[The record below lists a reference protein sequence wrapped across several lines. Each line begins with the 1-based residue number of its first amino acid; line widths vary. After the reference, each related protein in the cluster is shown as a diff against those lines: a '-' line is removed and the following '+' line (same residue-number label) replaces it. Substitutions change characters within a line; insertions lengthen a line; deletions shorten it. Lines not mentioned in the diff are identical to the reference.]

1 MKALRNLLYVLI
13 ATTLAGLFQ
22 SCINDNYPIE
32 DPATDD
38 NSVYLV
44 LHIGLATPTRA
55 SNLPNELMHTLRIV
69 LLDENGDIEYN
80 KRVEDLGV
88 SEYGYH
94 IISTKTGKKKIYLI
108 ANEGCVDRVNGVNG
122 EQQSLTNLLDNLKN
136 GNASTTLDNVYFT
149 PSLHGI
155 EQRIPISAYY
165 EFEITEEELKASNSR
180 QAKRDFDLVYAATKF
195 EIRFENYLNTSVTI
209 NKLSISF
216 VADDMYLFAHFE
228 GDNETTLLK
237 TMPEAQ
243 GGGSWIEWLKEV
255 SEETTAKP
263 NLPDNEDINNAYEW
277 LTDYVLPT
285 NTHNELA
292 IITQSTGN
300 NTIGGRTN
308 GNTPGTLSFTNLYTT
323 ESKYIP
329 QGGTEQKY
337 TLDVTLTSNGN
348 NGNTQTKKFEPQE
361 IPNLRTLFRNTHAI
375 ITVSIRQ
382 DLQNLQIDYTVCPW
396 DEKSTDITFK

>member
-22 SCINDNYPIE
+22 SCINDNYPME

-55 SNLPNELMHTLRIV
+55 SNLSNELMHTLRIV

-80 KRVEDLGV
+80 KRVEDLGKEDLGYGV

-108 ANEGCVDRVNGVNG
+108 ANEDCVNKVNG
-122 EQQSLTNLLDNLKN
+122 EQQSLTDLLDKLTN

-149 PSLHGI
+149 PVLHGT

-195 EIRFENYLNTSVTI
+195 EIRFENYLTTSVTI
-209 NKLSISF
+209 NDLRISS

-228 GDNETTLLK
+228 GNNETTLLK
-237 TMPEAQ
+237 TMPAEQ
-243 GGGSWIEWLKEV
+243 GGRSWIEWLKEV
-255 SEETTAKP
+255 SEETTANP
-263 NLPDNEDINNAYEW
+263 NLPDNEDINNAYGW

-285 NTHNELA
+285 NTQHKEISMATTNDPDA
-292 IITQSTGN
+292 
-300 NTIGGRTN
+300 TIQGKTES
-308 GNTPGTLSFTNLYTT
+308 NTPGKLTLTRYTT
-323 ESKYIP
+323 ESKY
-329 QGGTEQKY
+329 G
-337 TLDVTLTSNGN
+337 DAN
-348 NGNTQTKKFEPQE
+348 QTYWLNIELSRENDIESTKFEPQE

-375 ITVSIRQ
+375 VTVSIYGIS
-382 DLQNLQIDYTVCPW
+382 DITLQVMLRPW
-396 DEKSTDITFK
+396 DTYTSGDITFH

>member
-1 MKALRNLLYVLI
+1 MKALRSLLYVLI

-55 SNLPNELMHTLRIV
+55 SNLSNELMHTLRIV

-80 KRVEDLGV
+80 KRVEDLGNGV

-94 IISTKTGKKKIYLI
+94 FISTKTGKKKIYLI
-108 ANEGCVDRVNGVNG
+108 ANEGCVNEINGG
-122 EQQSLTNLLDNLKN
+122 TQSLTDLLNKLTN

-149 PSLHGI
+149 PSLHGT

-209 NKLSISF
+209 NNLSISS
-216 VADDMYLFAHFE
+216 VADDMYLFAHFDE
-228 GDNETTLLK
+228 GNNKTTLLK

-255 SEETTAKP
+255 SEETTATP
-263 NLPDNEDINNAYEW
+263 DLPGNEGINNASGW
-277 LTDYVLPT
+277 LTDYVLPA
-285 NTHNELA
+285 NTHKKLA
-292 IITQSTGN
+292 ITQSTGK
-300 NTIGGRTN
+300 TIEQIN

-329 QGGTEQKY
+329 QGTEQKY

-348 NGNTQTKKFEPQE
+348 NGNNQTKEFTSQV

-382 DLQNLQIDYTVCPW
+382 NLQYLQIDYTVCPW
-396 DEKSTDITFK
+396 DEKKTDITFK

>member
-22 SCINDNYPIE
+22 SCINDNYPME

-55 SNLPNELMHTLRIV
+55 SNLSNELMHTLRIV

-80 KRVEDLGV
+80 KRVEDLGKEDLGNGV

-94 IISTKTGKKKIYLI
+94 FISTKTGKKKIYLI
-108 ANEGCVDRVNGVNG
+108 ANEGCVNEVNGG
-122 EQQSLTNLLDNLKN
+122 TQSLTDLLDKLTN
-136 GNASTTLDNVYFT
+136 GNASDDLDNIYFT
-149 PSLHGI
+149 PVLHGT

-180 QAKRDFDLVYAATKF
+180 QAKREFDLVYAATKF
-195 EIRFENYLNTSVTI
+195 EIRFENYLTTSVTI
-209 NKLSISF
+209 NNLSISS
-216 VADDMYLFAHFE
+216 VADDMYLFAHFDK
-228 GDNETTLLK
+228 GNNETTLLK
-237 TMPEAQ
+237 TMPAAQ
-243 GGGSWIEWLKEV
+243 GGRSWIEWLKEV
-255 SEETTAKP
+255 SEETTANP
-263 NLPDNEDINNAYEW
+263 NLPDNEDINNAYGW

-292 IITQSTGN
+292 ITQSTDN

-308 GNTPGTLSFTNLYTT
+308 ENTPGKFTFTRYTT

-329 QGGTEQKY
+329 QEGTEQKY
-337 TLDVTLTSNGN
+337 TLDVTLTSNDN
-348 NGNTQTKKFEPQE
+348 NQTKTFTSQE

-375 ITVSIRQ
+375 VTVSIYGIS
-382 DLQNLQIDYTVCPW
+382 DITLQVMLRPW
-396 DEKSTDITFK
+396 DTYTSGDITFH

>member
-22 SCINDNYPIE
+22 SCINDNYPME

-55 SNLPNELMHTLRIV
+55 SNLSNELMHTLRIV
-69 LLDENGDIEYN
+69 LLDEKGDIEYN
-80 KRVEDLGV
+80 KRVEDLGYGV

-94 IISTKTGKKKIYLI
+94 FISTKMGKKKIYLI
-108 ANEGCVDRVNGVNG
+108 ANEDCVNKVNG
-122 EQQSLTNLLDNLKN
+122 EQQSLTDLLDNLKN
-136 GNASTTLDNVYFT
+136 GNASDDLDKVYFT
-149 PSLHGI
+149 PVLHGT

-180 QAKRDFDLVYAATKF
+180 QAEREFDLVYAATKF

-209 NKLSISF
+209 NNLSISS
-216 VADDMYLFAHFE
+216 VADDMYLFAHFDK
-228 GDNETTLLK
+228 GNNETTLLK

-255 SEETTAKP
+255 SEGTTANP
-263 NLPDNEDINNAYEW
+263 NLPDNEDINNAYGW
-277 LTDYVLPT
+277 LTDYVLPA

-292 IITQSTGN
+292 ITQSTDN
-300 NTIGGRTN
+300 DTIGGRTN
-308 GNTPGTLSFTNLYTT
+308 ENTPGELTLTRYTT

-329 QGGTEQKY
+329 QGTEQKY
-337 TLDVTLTSNGN
+337 TLDVTLTNNGN
-348 NGNTQTKKFEPQE
+348 NQTKTFTSKEL
-361 IPNLRTLFRNTHAI
+361 PNLRTLFRNTHAI
-375 ITVSIRQ
+375 VTVSIYGIS
-382 DLQNLQIDYTVCPW
+382 DITLQVMLRPW
-396 DEKSTDITFK
+396 DAYTSGDITFH

>member
-1 MKALRNLLYVLI
+1 MYVLI

-55 SNLPNELMHTLRIV
+55 SNLSNELMHTLRIV
-69 LLDENGDIEYN
+69 LLDENGEIEYN
-80 KRVEDLGV
+80 KRVEDLGNGV

-122 EQQSLTNLLDNLKN
+122 GTQSLTDWLNKLTKE
-136 GNASTTLDNVYFT
+136 NANDLDNVYFT
-149 PSLHGI
+149 PSLHGA
-155 EQRIPISAYY
+155 EQNIPISAYY

-209 NKLSISF
+209 NNLSISS
-216 VADDMYLFAHFE
+216 VADDMYLFAHFDK
-228 GDNETTLLK
+228 GNNETTLLK

-263 NLPDNEDINNAYEW
+263 NLPDNEDINNAYDW

-300 NTIGGRTN
+300 NNTIGQIN

-348 NGNTQTKKFEPQE
+348 NGNTQTKKFESQE

-375 ITVSIRQ
+375 ITMSIRQ
-382 DLQNLQIDYTVCPW
+382 NLQNLQIAYTVCPW